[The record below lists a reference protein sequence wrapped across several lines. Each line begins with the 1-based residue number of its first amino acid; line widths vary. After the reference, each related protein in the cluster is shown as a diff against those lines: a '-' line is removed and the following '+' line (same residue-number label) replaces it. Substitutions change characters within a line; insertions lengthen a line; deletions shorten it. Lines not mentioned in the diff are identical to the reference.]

1 MESTTKNQS
10 LTQIFTLLKYTFGI
24 VPIVAGADKFT
35 NLLTDWTQYINPSM
49 VDLLP
54 FSAATFMMIVVV
66 ILYGNFYKATDSNA
80 FSCLVSI
87 GVGAIIYLTSIF
99 VLRVFSIDEL
109 KNRFRKV

>member
-49 VDLLP
+49 ADLLP
-54 FSAATFMMIVVV
+54 FSAEAFMMIVGV
-66 ILYGNFYKATDSNA
+66 I
-80 FSCLVSI
+80 
-87 GVGAIIYLTSIF
+87 
-99 VLRVFSIDEL
+99 
-109 KNRFRKV
+109 